1 MIRIRLMVVVAAALT
16 LGAVACGGD
25 SDGPAAPAPAPQ
37 TGTIRLLNDS
47 SVPIV
52 AVYFTKCDES
62 SWGSNRLAASETL
75 APGAL
80 RSWTVEPGCYDFRA
94 STGSKSASWY
104 DRNLAPGGALQL
116 AVPSTVSAINS
127 FADSDIG
134 AMAGKSH
141 RPPRR

>member
-1 MIRIRLMVVVAAALT
+1 MIRNRIMLAVVAALT

-25 SDGPAAPAPAPQ
+25 SDGPAAPEPAPQ
-37 TGTIRLLNDS
+37 MGTIRLRNDS

-52 AVYFTKCDES
+52 AVYFTTCDRS
-62 SWGSNRLAASETL
+62 TWGENRLAASESL

-104 DRNLAPGGALQL
+104 DRNLAAGGALQL

-127 FADSDIG
+127 FAESDIG
-134 AMAGKSH
+134 AMAGKSR

>member
-1 MIRIRLMVVVAAALT
+1 MIRNRLMVAAVAALT

-37 TGTIRLLNDS
+37 TGTIRLRNDA

-52 AVYFTKCDES
+52 AVYFTKCNES
-62 SWGSNRLAASETL
+62 TWGANKLAASESL

-80 RSWTVEPGCYDFRA
+80 RSWTVEPGCYDLRA

-104 DRNLAPGGALQL
+104 DRTLTPGGALQL

-127 FADSDIG
+127 FAESDIG
-134 AMAGKSH
+134 ALAGKSR